1 MERAALRP
9 GFRGFKGWWW
19 RLAPQVG
26 ADYVGGLC
34 RRGGRRPFGPRVL
47 VSPLRGDEYEVSVTG
62 LPSRPHLRAFCIECA
77 SRPKPSLSL
86 HIKGPSDCRLT
97 DSG

>member
-1 MERAALRP
+1 MEKGRSAARVQRVQKVVLAAGAAGWGRLR
-9 GFRGFKGWWW
+9 R
-19 RLAPQVG
+19 R
-26 ADYVGGLC
+26 LC
-34 RRGGRRPFGPRVL
+34 RRGRRPFGPRVV

-97 DSG
+97 DPG